1 MARQSCGCQAAAP
14 LICYIC
20 LYSVFH
26 VSSLF
31 LRFSLPQV
39 SCSVYILFRIFSK
52 GDFFGNK
59 SIQLLTGLFEKSHT
73 FSKVKDSGHL
83 HLLHHIALPTNAQDN
98 HNTTFALVRLVLG
111 FFVVEKISPR
121 QHST

>member
-1 MARQSCGCQAAAP
+1 M
-14 LICYIC
+14 Y
-20 LYSVFH
+20 V
-26 VSSLF
+26 
-31 LRFSLPQV
+31 
-39 SCSVYILFRIFSK
+39 LFRIFSK

-73 FSKVKDSGHL
+73 FSEVKDSGHF